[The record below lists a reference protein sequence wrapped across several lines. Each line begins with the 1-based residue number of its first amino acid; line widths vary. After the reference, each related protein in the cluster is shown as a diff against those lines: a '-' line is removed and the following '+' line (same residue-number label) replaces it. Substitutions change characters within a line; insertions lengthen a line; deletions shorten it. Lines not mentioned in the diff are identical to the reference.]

1 MTDLFSGQE
10 APLADRMRPR
20 TLAEFIGQRHLLGE
34 GRLLR
39 RAIEADRLTSSIF
52 FGPPGCG
59 KTTLASIIAN
69 STKSAFVQLNA
80 VTSGVAD
87 VRKVIA
93 DAQERRAYGQS
104 TYLLLDECHR
114 WSKAQ
119 SDSILPAIERGII
132 RFIGSTTENPMV
144 SMTPAIVSRCRV
156 FQFEPL
162 TERDV
167 LTAMRR
173 AIDDPERGYGQMNI
187 IADDDALRHIA
198 RIAGGDTRAAL
209 GAVELAVLTTPA
221 DAQGSIHITL
231 AVAEESIQKPMIRCD
246 ESLYYDMLSAFCKSL
261 RGSDSDAALA
271 WFARLIYAGVDPK
284 LIARRIIAHASEDV
298 GLANPIAMLQ
308 AEAAARAVEFV
319 GMPEARLPLAQAIIA
334 ICESPKSNSVCAA
347 VDAAMADAEKG
358 GYGAVPVHL
367 RDTHYA
373 GHDRIGSG
381 DGYKYPHDYP
391 GHYVRQNYMPVELQG
406 KKYYFP
412 SDMGH
417 EATIRKNQ
425 EIREDA
431 NEAFDAVSGE
441 YFRQE
446 SDELRHHHQQSGDFA
461 DSGRDDA
468 GGNIAAVR
476 LQPAHDAAACRR
488 CGGGDYLGR
497 GDGHLRSHVHPAA
510 AESAGRDGRHHRRHG
525 KTEQHPPRPAA

>member
-221 DAQGSIHITL
+221 DAQGIIHITL

-246 ESLYYDMLSAFCKSL
+246 ESLYYDMLSASASPCAARTVTRRW
-261 RGSDSDAALA
+261 RGSHG
-271 WFARLIYAGVDPK
+271 RLIYAGVDPK

-425 EIREDA
+425 EIRE
-431 NEAFDAVSGE
+431 
-441 YFRQE
+441 
-446 SDELRHHHQQSGDFA
+446 
-461 DSGRDDA
+461 GR
-468 GGNIAAVR
+468 
-476 LQPAHDAAACRR
+476 
-488 CGGGDYLGR
+488 
-497 GDGHLRSHVHPAA
+497 
-510 AESAGRDGRHHRRHG
+510 
-525 KTEQHPPRPAA
+525 K